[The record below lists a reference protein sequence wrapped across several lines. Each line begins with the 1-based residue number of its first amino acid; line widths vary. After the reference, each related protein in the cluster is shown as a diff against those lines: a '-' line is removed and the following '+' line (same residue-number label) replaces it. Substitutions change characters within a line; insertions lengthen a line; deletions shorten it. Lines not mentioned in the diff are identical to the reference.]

1 MQILTPLFVCRY
13 LWSSGKLVQHIAAQ
27 MAFIRE
33 HRMSASILY
42 KIPDVD
48 GTIISFEHVCTP
60 WKTMTTFVLKI

>member
-13 LWSSGKLVQHIAAQ
+13 LWSSGKLVQHITAQ

-48 GTIISFEHVCTP
+48 GTMVPLYLLSMSAHHGKP
-60 WKTMTTFVLKI
+60 